1 MLESQMVTVRSESA
15 GWADDAWL
23 AGSLPPALIQ
33 ATRQPTQGGTTL
45 VLDAGGQDV
54 IVVVGEQGG
63 DARQMWAFIRQH
75 LTGKKAVRM

>member
-1 MLESQMVTVRSESA
+1 VTLRPEPT
-15 GWADDAWL
+15 GWTDDAWL

-33 ATRQPTQGGTTL
+33 ATRQPPQGGTTL

-75 LTGKKAVRM
+75 LTGKKTARM